1 MAHTR
6 CMLDKQGYMHA
17 CACTQINVYYL
28 LLFHSNNDS
37 RALLNV
43 ILYVYCLSCYLHK
56 WRQNRD
62 DAPGYRVLE
71 TRFYCHTTTV
81 LLSLFFFISYVVPSS
96 EKKQSVSISLLT
108 AICFCNGRCKRHWS
122 VFDIRQ
128 CYNECNVS
136 NKTTQPRDPVC
147 IYRIEFVSIN
157 RFQSLLFVFYFLC
170 RTCSATLILARNE
183 RAKKCVTCI
192 SIC

>member
-1 MAHTR
+1 MRITGTSHDTTFTFKSLLRMRYVSDKSCRENQNIHFIFNNCFLKVVPFMRYCRKIWWSQRSHKWRHNMAHTR

-17 CACTQINVYYL
+17 CAYTQINVYYL

-62 DAPGYRVLE
+62 DAPGCRVSE

-96 EKKQSVSISLLT
+96 VKS
-108 AICFCNGRCKRHWS
+108 KRQYFASHG
-122 VFDIRQ
+122 D
-128 CYNECNVS
+128 
-136 NKTTQPRDPVC
+136 
-147 IYRIEFVSIN
+147 
-157 RFQSLLFVFYFLC
+157 LFL
-170 RTCSATLILARNE
+170 
-183 RAKKCVTCI
+183 
-192 SIC
+192 